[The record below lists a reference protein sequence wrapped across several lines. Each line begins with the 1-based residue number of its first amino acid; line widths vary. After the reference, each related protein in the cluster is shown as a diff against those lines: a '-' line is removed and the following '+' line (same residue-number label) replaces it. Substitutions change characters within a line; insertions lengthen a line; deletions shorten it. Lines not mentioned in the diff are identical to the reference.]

1 MKTIA
6 TIAAIAALTTLA
18 ACGAKEEAPVD
29 PVANETVEAPVENTG
44 GPCGD
49 GTVLRENEQCK

>member
-1 MKTIA
+1 MKKIA

-18 ACGAKEEAPVD
+18 ACGANEEAPV
-29 PVANETVEAPVENTG
+29 EAPATEAVEGSVDETG

-49 GTVLRENEQCK
+49 GRVLSENEVCP